1 MNRAEKIEAIRKV
14 YGDKAVEDNE
24 KWDYRLPSESLN
36 VLRGINVQF
45 LDSGHDWIG
54 GAGNAG
60 SMLYRYPRELPKPKC
75 ITEDVEVKWDGFR
88 PFIGNGLLDPY
99 VGYGF
104 TWKSHGWQIAGFLFE
119 GGESRL
125 LSIMCEGVNS
135 YIRANRVRLV
145 RWE

>member
-75 ITEDVEVKWDGFR
+75 IVEDVEVVWDVTYMLVGCR
-88 PFIGNGLLDPY
+88 QYAPY
-99 VGYGF
+99 VGMRVFYNGIN
-104 TWKSHGWQIAGFLFE
+104 WQIAEFMFAERSDLE
-119 GGESRL
+119 L
-125 LSIMCEGVNS
+125 IPIVNHNGS